1 MLPDRNRLMPLVAL
15 LALPLISHAAEA
27 RAENCA
33 WLNAATAGGVLG
45 SAVTLTVTHENANRD
60 DMACSFLG
68 AGSALRIAVE
78 TMETPRNEFTSHAA
92 ECGSDPAPLRAIGN
106 EAVVCS
112 PDKRSAQVIGRV
124 RNRIFTIVISTTN
137 ASVTQAALREKA
149 RDVAEHVA
157 GNLF

>member
-1 MLPDRNRLMPLVAL
+1 MPL
-15 LALPLISHAAEA
+15 LALLVLPVVGRAAETQ
-27 RAENCA
+27 AEICP

-45 SAVTLTVTHENANRD
+45 SAVTLTVAHENANRD

-112 PDKRSAQVIGRV
+112 PDKRSAQVIGRL
-124 RNRIFTIVISTTN
+124 RNRIFTILVSATN
-137 ASVTQAALREKA
+137 AALTQAELREKA

>member
-1 MLPDRNRLMPLVAL
+1 MPLVAL
-15 LALPLISHAAEA
+15 LALPLIGHA
-27 RAENCA
+27 AENCA

-45 SAVTLTVTHENANRD
+45 TAVTLTVTHENANRD
-60 DMACSFLG
+60 DMVCNFAG
-68 AGSALRIAVE
+68 ASSLRIAVE

-92 ECGSDPAPLRAIGN
+92 DCVSDPAPLKTIGN
-106 EAVVCS
+106 EAVVCN
-112 PDKRSAQVIGRV
+112 PDKRSAKVIGRV
-124 RNRIFTIVISTTN
+124 RNRIFTILVSTTN